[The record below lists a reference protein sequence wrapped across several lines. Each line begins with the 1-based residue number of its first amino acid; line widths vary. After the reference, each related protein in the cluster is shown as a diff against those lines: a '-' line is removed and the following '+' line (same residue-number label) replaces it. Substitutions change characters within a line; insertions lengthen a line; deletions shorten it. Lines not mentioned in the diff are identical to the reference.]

1 MVFLIPLVEPA
12 QMVFVLAFKCFWI
25 QVVPCG
31 YQRQRSGVCLCLRL
45 LKIRKLDTE
54 SRAWSTQAYVSLE
67 VGRHSSTCQY
77 RRRNV
82 EREASSSHGKVGDGD
97 VLESFRLDLSV
108 FEALEEWWVVLFGE
122 DHTQFCRRPL
132 CVREVKPFKGS

>member
-1 MVFLIPLVEPA
+1 MWLSTPKKWRLSL
-12 QMVFVLAFKCFWI
+12 LASF
-25 QVVPCG
+25 
-31 YQRQRSGVCLCLRL
+31 
-45 LKIRKLDTE
+45 KIRKLDTE

-67 VGRHSSTCQY
+67 VGRHSFHLPIPSTE
-77 RRRNV
+77 R

-108 FEALEEWWVVLFGE
+108 LKLWSEWWVVLFGE

-132 CVREVKPFKGS
+132 CVRGQTIQGFLTEASIRRAVEEVP